1 MPANAFEALEERIDT
16 VTQMYASSQQEYVIA
31 QETARQSRVFFVI
44 LSAVFAGFFLLAT
57 ILLYGDLVKADDPY
71 VLTAVVTFAAVI
83 VMVMIDIVHDHIVRR
98 PRHLAQV
105 RNTMQLYFY
114 QQRALVRYSRGTID
128 EEGIR
133 MIYQEMP
140 RTTEEQYHAGINV
153 VFDWMVY
160 TLLFFGIGLFVLL
173 IFL

>member
-1 MPANAFEALEERIDT
+1 MPANAFDALEERIDT

-31 QETARQSRVFFVI
+31 QETARQSRAFFVI

-57 ILLYGDLVKADDPY
+57 ILLFEDQIRDRAAV
-71 VLTAVVTFAAVI
+71 VVTAVVTFAAVI

-105 RNTMQLYFY
+105 RYTMQLYFH
-114 QQRALVRYSRGTID
+114 QQRALVRYSHGTID
-128 EEGIR
+128 EQGIR
-133 MIYQEMP
+133 MIYREMP
-140 RTTEEQYHAGINV
+140 SPEDNYHQGLTV

-160 TLLFFGIGLFVLL
+160 TLLFFGFGIFILL
-173 IFL
+173 IFI